1 MIANSSTNN
10 NKINDYKNTLI
21 SKTNNNPE
29 ATLIK
34 SINEFSFRL
43 YSQSFANVNKNQAFS
58 PLTIYNILNL
68 LSSCSNESTRIKLKR
83 LLGIENI
90 DHHSLALSNL
100 VEIETKEDKIESKW
114 DLITREGFLK
124 AEYVDTL
131 KANEPRLRIHQ
142 SSNELDEKL
151 NEQFNLKTSELAL
164 IFDSSVEFGLEW
176 KVEFKSANEKGAF
189 QGPMNQSFEINLMKI
204 PNQK

>member
-1 MIANSSTNN
+1 MIANSSTI
-10 NKINDYKNTLI
+10 NKINDYKSTLI

-68 LSSCSNESTRIKLKR
+68 LSSCSNDSIRIKLKR
-83 LLGIENI
+83 LLGIENT
-90 DHHSLALSNL
+90 DHHSIALSNL
-100 VEIETKEDKIESKW
+100 VEIETTSDKIESKW

-124 AEYVDTL
+124 LNYVDVL
-131 KANEPRLRIHQ
+131 KAKEPRLRVNE

-151 NEQFNLKTSELAL
+151 KEQFNLKTRELAL

>member
-1 MIANSSTNN
+1 MIANSSTI

-21 SKTNNNPE
+21 SKTNTNPE

-68 LSSCSNESTRIKLKR
+68 LSSCSNESIRIKLKR
-83 LLGIENI
+83 LLGIENTDQNSI
-90 DHHSLALSNL
+90 AISNL
-100 VEIETKEDKIESKW
+100 VEIETTSDKIESKW

-124 AEYVDTL
+124 TNYINTL
-131 KANEPRLRIHQ
+131 KANEPRLRVHE

-151 NEQFNLKTSELAL
+151 NEQFNLKTRELAL
-164 IFDSSVEFGLEW
+164 MFDSSVEFGLEW